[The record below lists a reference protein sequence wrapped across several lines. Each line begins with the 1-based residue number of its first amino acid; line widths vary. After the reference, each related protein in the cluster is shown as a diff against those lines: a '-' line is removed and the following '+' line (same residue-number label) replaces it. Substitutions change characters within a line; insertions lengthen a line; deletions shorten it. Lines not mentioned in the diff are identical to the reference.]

1 MKRDQQAIEPA
12 IIQRSAERFLAQPKK
27 DLWRIEK
34 QLLWYLVRFWELG
47 CAKNFLASSDTSK

>member
-34 QLLWYLVRFWELG
+34 NHLCLVRFWELG